1 MPWLTETDSECIV
14 FVNQMMLDL
23 EQRETMEQKT
33 VHLKIPGDVS
43 KMLLTDERVLLS
55 VKQSRWKVLFFPD
68 TIVVT
73 SQRVIRYSPSGFL
86 GLHKDIED
94 YRYED
99 MANFKVS
106 RGPFFATVIISHR
119 FNSESLVLD
128 NLPKGSM
135 TDISKAVEENI
146 GRVRGSATAKVV
158 ATDQP
163 QDALSVL
170 KMRFARGEITKEQF
184 EEMRHTLE

>member
-1 MPWLTETDSECIV
+1 MPRLTETDSECIV
-14 FVNQMMLDL
+14 FANQILLDP
-23 EQRETMEQKT
+23 EQRGTVEQKT
-33 VHLKIPGDVS
+33 SHIKIPSDIS
-43 KMLLTDERVLLS
+43 KMLLTDERLLLS
-55 VKQSRWKVLFFPD
+55 VKQSRWKVLFYPD

-99 MANFKVS
+99 MANFKIG
-106 RGPFFATVIISHR
+106 RGPFFATITISHR
-119 FNSESLVLD
+119 FMSESFILD
-128 NLPKGSM
+128 NLPKNS
-135 TDISKAVEENI
+135 ISAISRAVEENI
-146 GRVRGSATAKVV
+146 GRVRGSTPSKVT

-163 QDALSVL
+163 QDALAVL

-184 EEMRHTLE
+184 EEMRRTLE

>member
-1 MPWLTETDSECIV
+1 MIV
-14 FVNQMMLDL
+14 LDL
-23 EQRETMEQKT
+23 DQRETVEQKT
-33 VHLKIPGDVS
+33 THVKIPGDIS
-43 KMLLTDERVLLS
+43 KMLLMDEQVILA

-68 TIVVT
+68 TIVAT

-106 RGPFFATVIISHR
+106 RGPFFATVTISHR
-119 FNSESLVLD
+119 FLSESLILD
-128 NLPKGSM
+128 NLPKNSVSA
-135 TDISKAVEENI
+135 ISRAVEENI
-146 GRVRGSATAKVV
+146 GRVRGSNTTKV
-158 ATDQP
+158 TDAGQS
-163 QDALSVL
+163 QDALDVL
-170 KMRFARGEITKEQF
+170 KIRFARGEITKEQF

>member
-1 MPWLTETDSECIV
+1 MET
-14 FVNQMMLDL
+14 
-23 EQRETMEQKT
+23 TK
-33 VHLKIPGDVS
+33 VHVKIPSDVS
-43 KMLLTDERVLLS
+43 KMLLTDEQVLIA
-55 VKQSRWKVLFFPD
+55 VKQSRWKVLFNPD

-86 GLHKDIED
+86 GIHKDIED

-99 MANFKVS
+99 MANFKIS
-106 RGPFFATVIISHR
+106 RGLFFATVTISHR

-135 TDISKAVEENI
+135 TGISKAVEENI
-146 GRVRGSATAKVV
+146 GRVRGSTTTKPV
-158 ATDQP
+158 TMNSS
-163 QDALSVL
+163 QDALATV

-184 EEMRHTLE
+184 EEMRRTLE

>member
-1 MPWLTETDSECIV
+1 
-14 FVNQMMLDL
+14 
-23 EQRETMEQKT
+23 MEQMK
-33 VHLKIPGDVS
+33 VHVKIPSDVS
-43 KMLLTDERVLLS
+43 KMLLTDEQVLLA
-55 VKQSRWKVLFFPD
+55 VKQSRWKVLFNPD

-86 GLHKDIED
+86 GIHKDIED

-99 MANFKVS
+99 MANFKIS
-106 RGPFFATVIISHR
+106 RGLFFATVTISHR

-135 TDISKAVEENI
+135 TGISKAVEENI
-146 GRVRGSATAKVV
+146 GRVRGSTTTKPVQMNSSQDVLAT
-158 ATDQP
+158 
-163 QDALSVL
+163 L

>member
-1 MPWLTETDSECIV
+1 
-14 FVNQMMLDL
+14 
-23 EQRETMEQKT
+23 MEQIDAR
-33 VHLKIPGDVS
+33 VKIPRDVS
-43 KMLLTDERVLLS
+43 KILLTDEQVLLA
-55 VKQSRWKVLFFPD
+55 VKQSRWKVLFNPD

-86 GLHKDIED
+86 GIHKDIED

-99 MANFKVS
+99 MANFKIS
-106 RGPFFATVIISHR
+106 RGLFFATVTISHR

-135 TDISKAVEENI
+135 TGISKAVEENI
-146 GRVRGSATAKVV
+146 GRVRGSTTTKPV
-158 ATDQP
+158 TMNSS
-163 QDALSVL
+163 QDALATV

-184 EEMRHTLE
+184 EEMRRTLE